1 MASRILA
8 IVTSVKELPNGT
20 PTGFWLQELAA
31 PYCHWSDQEIDVDIA
46 SPAGGAVRPDPLS
59 CEDPWLLSE
68 GERFLGDELAI
79 AKLESTIAVKDVS
92 VDQYDAIFLVGG
104 VGAAFDFYPN
114 SDLTALITEFYRN
127 QKLIS
132 AICTGSIALS
142 DVMDTLSGLVDGAA
156 VTARRTAAASA
167 IASRLLAR
175 SDARSHGI
183 LGTGVQAYSHALAIQ
198 HSNPSLSCV
207 KIWGRNARHAQ
218 DLAERLVSIH
228 SMPASA
234 AELDETASCDIVSA
248 VTASPTP
255 LIEDRHLRRG
265 MHINL
270 VGSHQPDRREATS
283 EVVAAARLFV
293 EHRTAALCEAGD
305 ILLAIADGAI
315 TAAHIC
321 GELGDVLLGRCE
333 GRVSD
338 TVITLFKSLGNSG
351 EDLYAAAAALKAARL
366 EGKV

>member
-1 MASRILA
+1 MIDLLDHDTTWQLLTPGRCEAAVEQSLRA
-8 IVTSVKELPNGT
+8 ISDGSLEVPLRSFLPM
-20 PTGFWLQELAA
+20 
-31 PYCHWSDQEIDVDIA
+31 SD
-46 SPAGGAVRPDPLS
+46 GGALTLMPATARDDDLAGAKILS
-59 CEDPWLLSE
+59 LMPKNPRRGAPAVQGLVVLFS
-68 GERFLGDELAI
+68 
-79 AKLESTIAVKDVS
+79 AK
-92 VDQYDAIFLVGG
+92 
-104 VGAAFDFYPN
+104 
-114 SDLTALITEFYRN
+114 
-127 QKLIS
+127 
-132 AICTGSIALS
+132 TG
-142 DVMDTLSGLVDGAA
+142 TLSGLVDGAA